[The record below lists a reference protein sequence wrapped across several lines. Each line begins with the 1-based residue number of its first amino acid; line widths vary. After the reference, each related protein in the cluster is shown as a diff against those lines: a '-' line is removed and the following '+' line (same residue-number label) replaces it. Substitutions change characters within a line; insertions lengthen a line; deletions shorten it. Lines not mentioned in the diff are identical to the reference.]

1 MIKIFNANGTS
12 FPLVIAES
20 DITNTFKGFFQN
32 FDSSPLNT
40 YAIELKNED
49 GTWTKIASYASN
61 FPIHT
66 QFVGY
71 GYGIRLVV
79 LAGTGGEYGFTLLQT
94 DTLE

>member
-49 GTWTKIASYASN
+49 GTWTKIA
-61 FPIHT
+61 
-66 QFVGY
+66 
-71 GYGIRLVV
+71 
-79 LAGTGGEYGFTLLQT
+79 
-94 DTLE
+94 